1 MATEPITE
9 LPGDRPQRKGGA
21 RTVSLPMASNLPH
34 ALELEQAILG
44 AIMLEKDAFTRV
56 TDVLSKDMFY
66 KPSHMDI
73 FEAMLQLSNASEPID
88 KLTVVERLKKMER
101 LSQVGG
107 PYYIAEL
114 TSKVASA
121 ANIEHHAHI
130 VAQKYLQRELIRI
143 CRNIADEAMDES
155 SDIFDLMDTAEK
167 QLYELSTDKL
177 RRESVSM
184 SHLAHETLQEL
195 QALIAKGDG
204 LTGVTTGFAQL
215 DELTSGWQASDLVVL
230 AARPAMGKTA
240 FVLSLARNA
249 AMLESKAVAVFSL
262 EMAATQ
268 LVRRLISAEA
278 EIELT
283 KMRNG
288 QLTDYE
294 WQQLNER
301 IARLSE
307 APIFIDDT
315 PALSLFDLRTKCR
328 RLKSQHDIQ
337 LIIIDY
343 LQLMT
348 AEQRKGGN
356 REQEISTISRGLKVL
371 AKELSVPVIA
381 LSQLSRAPE
390 QRSGFDKRPQL
401 SDLRESGAIEQDA
414 DMVMFLFRPEYY
426 GLTEDED
433 GVSTREMCE
442 VIIAKQRNGPTG
454 TAKLRFVG
462 QFSRFQ
468 DFDPDYFSSN
478 MPSGFYSGGF
488 DGGGGSPAGGAAPK
502 QDLGASFKIFP
513 SKMNS
518 EDDLS
523 GDFSAPF

>member
-1 MATEPITE
+1 MAMESAPDLTP
-9 LPGDRPQRKGGA
+9 DRSARKGTA
-21 RTVSLPMASNLPH
+21 RTVSLPVAGNLPH
-34 ALELEQAILG
+34 AMELEQAILG
-44 AIMLEKDAFTRV
+44 AIMLEKDAFIRV
-56 TDVLSKDMFY
+56 TDVLSQDMFY
-66 KPSHMDI
+66 KPSHPHI
-73 FEAMLQLSNASEPID
+73 FEAMLLLSNASEPID
-88 KLTVVERLKKMER
+88 KLTVVEKLRKMDK
-101 LSQVGG
+101 LSLVGG

-114 TSKVASA
+114 TSRVASA

-130 VAQKYLQRELIRI
+130 VAQKYLQRELVRI
-143 CRNIADEAMDES
+143 CRNIADEAVDES
-155 SDIFDLMDTAEK
+155 SDIFELMDAAEK

-184 SHLAHETLQEL
+184 SHLAHQTIQEL

-204 LTGVTTGFAQL
+204 VTGVTTGFVKL
-215 DELTSGWQASDLVVL
+215 DELTSGWQPSDMVVL

-249 AMLESKAVAVFSL
+249 ALLDNKAVAIFSL

-278 EIELT
+278 EIELS

-288 QLTDYE
+288 QLSDYE
-294 WQQLNER
+294 WQQLNQR
-301 IARLSE
+301 ITRLSE

-328 RLKSQHDIQ
+328 RLKTQHDIQ

-348 AEQRKGGN
+348 AESRKGGN
-356 REQEISTISRGLKVL
+356 REQEISAISRGLKVL
-371 AKELSVPVIA
+371 AKELNVPVIA

-390 QRSGFDKRPQL
+390 LRSGFDKRPQL

-414 DMVMFLFRPEYY
+414 DMVLFLFRPDYY

-433 GVSTREMCE
+433 GNSTREMCE
-442 VIIAKQRNGPTG
+442 VIIAKQRNGPIG
-454 TAKLRFVG
+454 SAKLRFVG

-468 DFDPDYFSSN
+468 DFDPDYFSGN
-478 MPSGFYSGGF
+478 MPSAFYNGGF
-488 DGGGGSPAGGAAPK
+488 EGNGGSPSGGAPPA
-502 QDLGASFKIFP
+502 DLGAGFKIFP
-513 SKMNS
+513 SKMNQE
-518 EDDLS
+518 EDLE
-523 GDFSAPF
+523 GGFTAPF